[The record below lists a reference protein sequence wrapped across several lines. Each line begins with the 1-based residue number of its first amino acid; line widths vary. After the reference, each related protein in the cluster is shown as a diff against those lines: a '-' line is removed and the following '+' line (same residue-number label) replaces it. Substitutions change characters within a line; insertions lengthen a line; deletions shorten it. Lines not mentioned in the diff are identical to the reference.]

1 MDEEEI
7 IGFEA
12 LYGSMLKCK
21 RGVMWKGSAAHFVLN
36 GPECVYKL
44 SQQLKDGTYKPRAPM
59 SFKIYSPKE
68 RDIVSIS
75 FRDRVYQRSLND
87 NGIYDYMTRS
97 FIEDNEACQK
107 GKGTDRARDRLET
120 LLHKAY
126 RKFGPDLYILQ
137 YDIHGYYSNMRHDIT
152 EGLFREKLDP
162 RVAERAVRVM
172 REQYTEEAGYNPG
185 SQMIQIAGISYLD
198 KLDHF
203 IKERL
208 RAKYYIRYM
217 DDFLIISNDTAYLKE
232 CAEEIRKELEKIRLE
247 PNPKKTRIIKATEGV
262 TFLGFIFRLTKTGKV
277 IRLIT
282 SENVKHERKKL
293 VRMVHKAQRGEI
305 TRKKVDECYQAW
317 KAHASKGNT
326 QKVMKRM
333 EEYYQALWEESNEI
347 QACRRPEGTEGTGK
361 AAGTGDTQQGGAGL
375 QHHDG

>member
-12 LYGSMLKCK
+12 LYDSMLKCK

-126 RKFGPDLYILQ
+126 RKHGSDLFILQ
-137 YDIHGYYSNMRHDIT
+137 YDIHGYYSNMRHDVT

-162 RVAERAVRVM
+162 CVAERAVRVM

-217 DDFLIISNDTAYLKE
+217 DDFLIISNEIDTAE
-232 CAEEIRKELEKIRLE
+232 QIAEQMKGSFEQVYYTADGEVRCELR
-247 PNPKKTRIIKATEGV
+247 
-262 TFLGFIFRLTKTGKV
+262 
-277 IRLIT
+277 
-282 SENVKHERKKL
+282 
-293 VRMVHKAQRGEI
+293 
-305 TRKKVDECYQAW
+305 
-317 KAHASKGNT
+317 
-326 QKVMKRM
+326 
-333 EEYYQALWEESNEI
+333 
-347 QACRRPEGTEGTGK
+347 
-361 AAGTGDTQQGGAGL
+361 
-375 QHHDG
+375 